1 MSMVGEIENVEREI
15 AHKEEELFALYKEI
29 NDAKDVSSN
38 KINKC
43 ALEIFDLE
51 ERLEGLEKCGH

>member
-43 ALEIFDLE
+43 SLEIFDLE